1 MTFNHFKRD
10 RGGKQIAGGKKQ
22 SLFMTIQTSKLLCPA
37 RIPEMHKHRSVKQQF
52 LVGFDSK
59 EWTFPQA
66 FSSYP
71 SDHTAFSVHS
81 LSSIH

>member
-1 MTFNHFKRD
+1 MAFNHFKRD
-10 RGGKQIAGGKKQ
+10 RVGKQIAVGKKTI
-22 SLFMTIQTSKLLCPA
+22 FIYAIQTSKLLYPA

-52 LVGFDSK
+52 LVGFDTK

-66 FSSYP
+66 FSFS
-71 SDHTAFSVHS
+71 SAHTAFSVYS

>member
-1 MTFNHFKRD
+1 MAFNHLKRD
-10 RGGKQIAGGKKQ
+10 KVGKQIAVRKKQ
-22 SLFMTIQTSKLLCPA
+22 SLFMAIQTSKLLYPA

-52 LVGFDSK
+52 LVGFDTT

-66 FSSYP
+66 FSFP
-71 SDHTAFSVHS
+71 SAHTAFSVYS